1 MKETWKDAVG
11 FEGRYEVSN
20 LGRVRSHVSSFNGK
34 EPKEPKTKILRD
46 AENKGY
52 RRVLLISKEGKR
64 CNIPVHRL
72 VAAAFLGDCTNM
84 EINHIDCDKT
94 NNRVDN
100 LEICTQSQNTIHA
113 YKHGLMKPCN
123 NGLWKKIELLKDG
136 LVIGVFAS
144 IRLMCREKGL
154 DRKSVIKTIKGEY
167 KHHHGYNFRLV

>member
-1 MKETWKDAVG
+1 MKEIWKDAVG

-20 LGRVRSHVSSFNGK
+20 LGRVRSHVCSFNGR
-34 EPKEPKTKILRD
+34 EPKEPKIKVLRD
-46 AENKGY
+46 ADNKGY

-64 CNIPVHRL
+64 CCITVHRL

-136 LVIGVFAS
+136 IVIGVFAS

-154 DRKSVIKTIKGEY
+154 DRKSVLKAIKGEY